1 MTEQHTEPVKNSL
14 ATVIV
19 MLVAVS
25 AVTVGD
31 LFMSTAMKKL
41 GPLRIESAAD
51 WWAGRLPLSAVVHDI
66 YLLGWRIFSQAYVW
80 VAIAFMLTFLILW
93 MVALSWSELTFVMPL
108 TALTYVFNAILVGP
122 VLGESVSSLRW
133 LGTLLIA
140 GGVALVGTDTEAE
153 KPPPVEE

>member
-1 MTEQHTEPVKNSL
+1 MTDQHAEPVKNSL
-14 ATVIV
+14 ATVVV

-31 LFMSTAMKKL
+31 LFMSTAMKRL
-41 GPLRIESAAD
+41 GPLQIHSAAA
-51 WWAGRLPLSAVVHDI
+51 WWEGRAPLSAVLHDI
-66 YLLGWRIFSQAYVW
+66 YLLGWSIFTQAYVW
-80 VAIAFMLTFLILW
+80 IAIGFMLTFLILW

-122 VLGESVSSLRW
+122 VLGESVSGLRW

-140 GGVALVGTDTEAE
+140 GGVALVGADTDSD
-153 KPPPVEE
+153 KPPTLEE